1 MTGSMLALG
10 KFRNIVAS
18 RVRSLGHR
26 RRRKVRSAP
35 VEGVPEGITFET
47 LNELCLQRLEKPLAR
62 VSHVHLSGWKAAGSY
77 RLFLQA
83 QGGRRWRLIYKNAVY
98 SNDQI
103 PALAKLPVVP
113 GPPEYLVYSNA
124 GGPLGQYLPAV
135 YLCSEI
141 VPGRH
146 YQYLLEDLGQAYRK
160 STSLEAIL
168 GIVAELPSIHQAF
181 GAWSRSIDQDRL
193 LRYGHEFSVA
203 FQEYARETLECYAQR
218 TANEIVS
225 EVCLLWPHISKVYL
239 CEKFQEIRPA
249 CSIHGDFNPANV
261 LVHEKY
267 SDRIKLVDWEWAGL
281 GMPHADLA
289 SLLGGR
295 KPEIEQ
301 QALSFFFRQDT
312 SLPPN
317 ENRRLYQWCNL
328 ERGLLNAAFCA
339 AQSMGRPD
347 VSTKLDVARVI
358 ENGARR
364 VLRMYRELV

>member
-1 MTGSMLALG
+1 MLARN
-10 KFRNIVAS
+10 KFRNIVPS
-18 RVRSLGHR
+18 RVRFLGHR
-26 RRRKVRSAP
+26 CRRKARPVP
-35 VEGVPEGITFET
+35 VEGVPEGIDFET
-47 LNELCLQRLEKPLAR
+47 LNELCLQRLGKPLAH

-77 RLFLQA
+77 RLLLRA
-83 QGGRRWRLIYKNAVY
+83 KGSRRWRLIYKNAVY
-98 SNDQI
+98 STDHI

-124 GGPLGQYLPAV
+124 AGPLGQYLPAV

-160 STSLEAIL
+160 STNLEAIL

-181 GAWSRSIDQDRL
+181 GAWSRSVDQDRL

-203 FQEYARETLECYAQR
+203 FSEYARETLEGYAQK
-218 TANEIVS
+218 TANEAVS
-225 EVCLLWPHISKVYL
+225 EVCRLWPRISGVYL
-239 CEKFQEIRPA
+239 REEFQEIGTA

-261 LVHEKY
+261 LVHSKY
-267 SDRIKLVDWEWAGL
+267 PHRVKLVDWEWAGL

-301 QALSFFFRQDT
+301 QALSLFLRQDT
-312 SLPPN
+312 NLPLN

-339 AQSMGRPD
+339 AQSMARPALTTRI
-347 VSTKLDVARVI
+347 SLARLV
-358 ENGARR
+358 ENGAQR